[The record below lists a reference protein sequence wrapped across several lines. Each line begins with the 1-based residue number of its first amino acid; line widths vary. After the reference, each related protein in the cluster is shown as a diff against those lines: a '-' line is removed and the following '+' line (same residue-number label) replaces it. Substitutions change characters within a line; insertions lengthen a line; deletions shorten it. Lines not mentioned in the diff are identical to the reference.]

1 MKSSRT
7 GKSLCRLGAYTDTVK
22 ERERCIDTSWPLT
35 AVRISFYS
43 EGVGD
48 EVVKHEQKMA
58 HSGLC
63 FNKS

>member
-1 MKSSRT
+1 MQTWCLHRYR
-7 GKSLCRLGAYTDTVK
+7 GG
-22 ERERCIDTSWPLT
+22 EREVYGRDTSWPLT

>member
-1 MKSSRT
+1 MVPTQIPWR
-7 GKSLCRLGAYTDTVK
+7 
-22 ERERCIDTSWPLT
+22 RERGVWKDTSWPLT